1 MNIKTLK
8 IEGYKNLNIELIH
21 NSDIIA
27 LIGNNGSGKSNLL
40 EALSLIFRS
49 LYKKSET
56 VPFDYCIEY
65 ENTLHKNI
73 KIEKIKSKITFKVDN
88 VVAISI
94 DDFLPKK
101 VVAIYSGEED
111 RLWSKIYFPIY
122 DDFVK
127 SINKSSQTG
136 ILTKTNQM
144 PQMLYLNKFYW
155 HLSLLSLVISDLPDN
170 QDFVKNVLKI
180 KTIDKIKFDFNTAN
194 YKGYA
199 GSVVLDFINIIDKKS
214 EYTLAEFKK
223 IIADNSIADA
233 DLFNYLYIANSPKGS
248 KIVNDIIILYNEHL
262 TIEDF
267 SEGEKKLLLIKA
279 AFEFAEQED
288 SLFILDEPDAHIHL
302 NNKDQ
307 IVKTFEPYKK
317 NRQIVITT
325 HSPTVTQAIDDD
337 KALFMVSKGTII
349 ERKKQEIISDLT
361 DEFWNKH
368 QQSSFLSSQKK
379 LILLVEGKHDKLH
392 ILNAYNKLRDEY
404 PTLDFDIFS
413 LGGESKIHP
422 FMNGLYEANI
432 QNGIIYVGIYDND
445 GAGTGTLNKAGFEPD
460 ITNCGYRKL
469 KKDKTEHNH
478 YFAFPLIKP
487 DGYIKDCTI
496 ENMFIPEKY
505 EEAFKE
511 ALNKSI
517 GHFSNKSI
525 EDINKDIKESSK
537 NILAENSKNFDKEDF
552 IHFRKLFDLIKT
564 INNLNKPNPKT
575 QKFIDAVLKINVAK
589 EVLKPEIIEKEK
601 KSVLDL
607 ILEDETAPNKKEEL
621 IKNPT
626 TIIRVT
632 KSRRKVTES
641 HHLKDK
647 EGYIKNIYKLLKAEI
662 QDKSPDIEIIP
673 KVEYIA
679 FKLNGK
685 NIFDIKILKSK
696 VIMWANKKK
705 GTFSPDL
712 SNLFIDCS
720 NKGHHGNGDYELYF
734 ISQSEVEQII
744 KDKVIEKILK
754 L

>member
-1 MNIKTLK
+1 
-8 IEGYKNLNIELIH
+8 
-21 NSDIIA
+21 
-27 LIGNNGSGKSNLL
+27 
-40 EALSLIFRS
+40 
-49 LYKKSET
+49 
-56 VPFDYCIEY
+56 
-65 ENTLHKNI
+65 
-73 KIEKIKSKITFKVDN
+73 
-88 VVAISI
+88 
-94 DDFLPKK
+94 
-101 VVAIYSGEED
+101 
-111 RLWSKIYFPIY
+111 
-122 DDFVK
+122 
-127 SINKSSQTG
+127 
-136 ILTKTNQM
+136 M
-144 PQMLYLNKFYW
+144 PQMLYLNKYYW

-199 GSVVLDFINIIDKKS
+199 GSVVLDFIKIIDKKA

-223 IIADNSIADA
+223 IIADNGIADA
-233 DLFNYLYIANSPKGS
+233 DLFNYLYIANSPKGT

-337 KALFMVSKGTII
+337 NALFMVSKGTII
-349 ERKKQEIISDLT
+349 ERKKQDIISDLT

-392 ILNAYNKLRDEY
+392 IINAYNKLSDEY

-432 QNGIIYVGIYDND
+432 QNDIVYIGIYDND
-445 GAGTGTLNKAGFEPD
+445 NAGTTTLNKAGFEPD
-460 ITNCGYRKL
+460 NSNCGYRKL

-478 YFAFPLIKP
+478 FFAFLLIKP
-487 DGYIKDCTI
+487 DGFTKDCTI
-496 ENMFIPEKY
+496 ENMFVPEKY

-525 EDINKDIKESSK
+525 EDINKDIKDNSK
-537 NILAENSKNFDKEDF
+537 NVLADNSKNFDKDDF
-552 IHFRKLFDLIKT
+552 VHFRKLFDLIST
-564 INNLNKPNPKT
+564 INNLNKPSANPVTK
-575 QKFIDAVLKINVAK
+575 KFVDTLLKMNEDK
-589 EVLKPEIIEKEK
+589 EVKKNQEIEDEKQVISVDASKVQIKSTEKE
-601 KSVLDL
+601 
-607 ILEDETAPNKKEEL
+607 APS
-621 IKNPT
+621 KNPIT
-626 TIIRVT
+626 AVPKNITKAKNTIN
-632 KSRRKVTES
+632 ENQ
-641 HHLKDK
+641 HLKGK
-647 EGYIKNIYKLLKAEI
+647 QTNIRNIYKLLKTEI
-662 QDKSPDIEIIP
+662 LAKSPDIEIVP
-673 KVEYIA
+673 KIEYIA

-696 VIMWANKKK
+696 VILWVNKKK
-705 GTFSPDL
+705 GALPVVL
-712 SNLFIDCS
+712 SNVFTDCS
-720 NKGHHGNGDYELYF
+720 TKGHHGNGDYEMHF
-734 ISQSEVEQII
+734 NSHTEA
-744 KDKVIEKILK
+744 EKIINDNVIGRILN

>member
-1 MNIKTLK
+1 MNIKSLK

-49 LYKKSET
+49 LYKKSEM
-56 VPFDYCIEY
+56 VSFDYCIEY

-73 KIEKIKSKITFKVDN
+73 KIEKSKSKITFKVDN

-144 PQMLYLNKFYW
+144 PQMLYLNKYYW

-180 KTIDKIKFDFNTAN
+180 KTIDKIKFDFNTSN

-214 EYTLAEFKK
+214 EYTVAEFKK
-223 IIADNSIADA
+223 IIADNGIADA

-302 NNKDQ
+302 NNKEQ

-337 KALFMVSKGTII
+337 KSLFMVSKGTII

-392 ILNAYNKLRDEY
+392 IINAYNKLSDEY

-432 QNGIIYVGIYDND
+432 QNGIIYIGIYDND

-487 DGYIKDCTI
+487 DGFTKDCTI
-496 ENMFIPEKY
+496 ENMFVPEKY

-511 ALNKSI
+511 GLNKSI

-525 EDINKDIKESSK
+525 EDINKDIKENSK
-537 NILAENSKNFDKEDF
+537 NVLADNSKNFDKEDF

-575 QKFIDAVLKINVAK
+575 QKFIDAVLKMNGTK
-589 EVLKPEIIEKEK
+589 EVVVPEIIETETEVILVDVIENQIAIPIKE
-601 KSVLDL
+601 
-607 ILEDETAPNKKEEL
+607 APIVYPSK
-621 IKNPT
+621 
-626 TIIRVT
+626 TITLT
-632 KSRRKVTES
+632 KAKRTVTENQ
-641 HHLKDK
+641 HLKDK
-647 EGYIKNIYKLLKAEI
+647 VGYIKNIYRLLKAEI
-662 QDKSPDIEIIP
+662 LDKCPEIEIVP

-679 FKLNGK
+679 FKLDGK

-696 VIMWANKKK
+696 VILWANKKK
-705 GTFSPDL
+705 GTFPDEL
-712 SNLFIDCS
+712 VNLFIDCS
-720 NKGHHGNGDYELYF
+720 TKGHHGNGDYELHF
-734 ISQSEVEQII
+734 ISKAEVEQII
-744 KDKVIEKILK
+744 KDNVIEKILK

>member
-73 KIEKIKSKITFKVDN
+73 KIEKNKSKITFKVDN
-88 VVAISI
+88 IVAISI

-111 RLWSKIYFPIY
+111 RLWTKIFFPIY
-122 DDFVK
+122 EDFVK
-127 SINKSSQTG
+127 SINKSSTMG

-144 PQMLYLNKFYW
+144 PQMLYLNKYYW

-199 GSVVLDFINIIDKKS
+199 GSVVLDFINIIDKKA

-223 IIADNSIADA
+223 IIADNGIADA

-337 KALFMVSKGTII
+337 NALFMVSKGTII

-379 LILLVEGKHDKLH
+379 LIVLVEGKHDKLH
-392 ILNAYNKLRDEY
+392 IINAYNKLRDEY

-432 QNGIIYVGIYDND
+432 QNDIVYIGIYDND
-445 GAGTGTLNKAGFEPD
+445 NAGTTTLNKAGFEPD
-460 ITNCGYRKL
+460 NTNCGYRKL

-478 YFAFPLIKP
+478 FFAFPLIKP
-487 DGYIKDCTI
+487 DGFTKDCTI
-496 ENMFIPEKY
+496 ENMFVPEKY

-525 EDINKDIKESSK
+525 EDINKDIKDNSK
-537 NILAENSKNFDKEDF
+537 NVLADNSKNFDKADF
-552 IHFRKLFDLIKT
+552 IHFRKLFDLINSIKT
-564 INNLNKPNPKT
+564 FTTANP
-575 QKFIDAVLKINVAK
+575 IVPVVIPAVLPPIEIPVEVAV
-589 EVLKPEIIEKEK
+589 EVVETTVEKSPQVFK
-601 KSVLDL
+601 VLN
-607 ILEDETAPNKKEEL
+607 NK
-621 IKNPT
+621 
-626 TIIRVT
+626 R
-632 KSRRKVTES
+632 SGRAVTENQ
-641 HHLKDK
+641 HLKGK
-647 EGYIKNIYKLLKAEI
+647 ENYIKNIYKLLKAEI
-662 QDKSPDIEIIP
+662 QEKSPDIEIVS

-679 FKLNGK
+679 FKRNGK

-705 GTFSPDL
+705 GDFPDEL

-720 NKGHHGNGDYELYF
+720 SKGHHGNGDYELHF
-734 ISQSEVEQII
+734 ISLAEVEQII
-744 KDKVIEKILK
+744 KDNVIEKILK